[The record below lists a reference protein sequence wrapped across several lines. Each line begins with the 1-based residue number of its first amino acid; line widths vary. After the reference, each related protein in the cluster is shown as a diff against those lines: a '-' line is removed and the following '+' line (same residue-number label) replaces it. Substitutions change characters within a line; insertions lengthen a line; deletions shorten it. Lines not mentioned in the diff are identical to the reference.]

1 MKKGL
6 SLFLSLVMLVSCFSI
21 FNVSAIDVGDMI
33 YNEESNA
40 LAATALANFVVE
52 NLPDRIDDDI
62 DEFRKT
68 DAWNKINLMGMTM
81 DFLYSG
87 GRQLSWGDLD
97 VFYTDDNGNMIFD
110 QNGNAI
116 LKITKDDISSAV
128 QNVNIYL
135 QKVFYN
141 LYGGLNLYTVEN
153 AIKLSNVI
161 GKMFNYDFEVL
172 SVSNFTGLFGNE
184 TPSTNEFFD
193 AVTRLS
199 GFGAIV
205 QANWISRG
213 RSFCEPLVKLLGGD
227 YIQFYS
233 EYYSDGHKLAS
244 KLLEAMV
251 QKFLSVGPVD
261 YLLDILQVCG
271 SAAYEYTYQAPILAL
286 FNLKFAA
293 FSNVDRTEEELKSFS
308 GVLRLMFC
316 DCDPIYKTGCF
327 AAEQEDVDHFCPLEF
342 PVERYN
348 TAADAEECYIY
359 LYYYLTLCGR
369 YRGNYNYFEN
379 MKINVL
385 KNNKITDTDKDRL
398 NALIDGFFL
407 GNFQSAIDS
416 AIIPLYSE
424 NIDSA
429 STSFFDRVKNSMM
442 VFLKKIADYFD
453 YLRKLISGEIIFG
466 QGNSPFN

>member
-1 MKKGL
+1 MKKCL
-6 SLFLSLVMLVSCFSI
+6 SLFLSLVMLVSCFSV
-21 FNVSAIDVGDMI
+21 FNVSAIEVGDMI

-40 LAATALANFVVE
+40 ASASALANFVVK
-52 NLPDRIDDDI
+52 NLPDRIDADV
-62 DEFRKT
+62 DELRT
-68 DAWNKINLMGMTM
+68 TAAWKEINLMGMSM

-87 GRQLSWGDLD
+87 GRPLTWGDLD
-97 VFYTDDNGNMIFD
+97 VFYTDANGNIIYD
-110 QNGNAI
+110 QNGNTTF
-116 LKITKDDISSAV
+116 KITKDDISLAV
-128 QNVNIYL
+128 QNVNAYL
-135 QKVFYN
+135 QKVFYK

-161 GKMFNYDFEVL
+161 GKMFNYNFEEL
-172 SVSNFTGLFGNE
+172 SVSNFVGLFGNE

-199 GFGAIV
+199 GLGTIV
-205 QANWISRG
+205 QANWVSKG
-213 RSFCEPLVKLLGGD
+213 RSFCEPLIKVLGSD
-227 YIQFYS
+227 YITFYS

-244 KLLEAMV
+244 KTLEAMV
-251 QKFLSVGPVD
+251 QKFLSVGPVE
-261 YLLDILQVCG
+261 YLLDLLQVCS

-286 FNLKFAA
+286 FNLKFGA
-293 FSNVDRTEEELKSFS
+293 FSNVDLTEDELKSFN

-327 AAEQEDVDHFCPLEF
+327 AAEREDVDHFCPYEF
-342 PVERYN
+342 PVERYE

-369 YRGNYNYFEN
+369 YRNNYNYFEN
-379 MKINVL
+379 IKINVL
-385 KNNKITDTDKDRL
+385 KNNKLEDTDKERI
-398 NALIDGFFL
+398 NVLIDGFFL
-407 GNFQSAIDS
+407 GEFQAAIDS
-416 AIIPLYSE
+416 AILPLYAE
-424 NIDSA
+424 NIDTA
-429 STSFFDRVKNSMM
+429 SDSFFDRVKNSMM